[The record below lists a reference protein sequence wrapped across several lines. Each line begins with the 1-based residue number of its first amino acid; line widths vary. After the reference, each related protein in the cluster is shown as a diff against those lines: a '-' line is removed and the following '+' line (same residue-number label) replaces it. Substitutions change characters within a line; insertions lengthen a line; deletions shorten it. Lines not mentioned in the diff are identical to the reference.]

1 MHDPVCSKSGM
12 GNYLRAAR
20 RSGPRPSLS
29 RGMVTLTRAV
39 TRAYCHNT
47 SLRVEMEV
55 TVTVMSRKSH
65 HSSMDVNLNSSCK
78 IHQNLSFLLDSPS
91 ELAFYAYKDQAYC
104 FGYYTFVAST
114 TQVREHECASP
125 GIVALVVI
133 FDALRH

>member
-1 MHDPVCSKSGM
+1 M

-20 RSGPRPSLS
+20 RSTTVVVAGHGHIDARHNAHVF
-29 RGMVTLTRAV
+29 G
-39 TRAYCHNT
+39 HNT

-55 TVTVMSRKSH
+55 TVTVMSGKSH

-78 IHQNLSFLLDSPS
+78 IHQNSSFLLDNPS
-91 ELAFYAYKDQAYC
+91 ELAFHAYKEQANC